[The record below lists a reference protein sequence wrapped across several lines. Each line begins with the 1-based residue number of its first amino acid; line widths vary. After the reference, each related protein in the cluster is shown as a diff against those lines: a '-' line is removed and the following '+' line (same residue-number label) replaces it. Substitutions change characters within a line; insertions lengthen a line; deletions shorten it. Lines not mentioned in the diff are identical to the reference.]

1 MTELIF
7 RFSRPTEYFYLS
19 GATLLSL
26 FIKLDHATIIT
37 NLNYKNPSKICSQ
50 GTLFQ
55 YLLTIVILDNVS
67 KMMINTIKHK
77 QYTYIILNYLAL
89 DLVL

>member
-7 RFSRPTEYFYLS
+7 RFSHPTEYFHSS
-19 GATLLSL
+19 GFTLLSL

-55 YLLTIVILDNVS
+55 YLLTIVTLENES
-67 KMMINTIKHK
+67 KMFINNDDE
-77 QYTYIILNYLAL
+77 YY
-89 DLVL
+89 